1 MDWAILA
8 TGPSMSQAVADSVR
22 GRCKAAAVSDAF
34 RLAPWA
40 DVLVSADR
48 KWWDYHRPAYDGP
61 KYSAV
66 EAQGVERFKGAIS
79 GENSTLLAMKVAVSL
94 GATRLLLLGVDMQ
107 GSHFFG
113 PHHEPRWNT
122 KPERFEVFKRQF
134 AEYRPK
140 SVEVVNCT
148 PGSGLKCY
156 PMARLEEVFDGMAAE
171 RDCAERRNPCHSFD

>member
-1 MDWAILA
+1 MDFAILA

-22 GRCKAAAVSDAF
+22 GRCKVVAVSDTY

-48 KWWDYHRPAYDGP
+48 KWWDYHQPIYEGP
-61 KYSAV
+61 RFAAV
-66 EAQGVERFKGAIS
+66 DTRGCERFKGAIS

-94 GATRLLLLGVDMQ
+94 GARRLLLLGVDMK

-140 SVEVVNCT
+140 GVEIFNCNEA
-148 PGSGLKCY
+148 SGLRCY
-156 PMARLEEVFDGMAAE
+156 PMARLDELLPKPPVHRARKA
-171 RDCAERRNPCHSFD
+171 RDI